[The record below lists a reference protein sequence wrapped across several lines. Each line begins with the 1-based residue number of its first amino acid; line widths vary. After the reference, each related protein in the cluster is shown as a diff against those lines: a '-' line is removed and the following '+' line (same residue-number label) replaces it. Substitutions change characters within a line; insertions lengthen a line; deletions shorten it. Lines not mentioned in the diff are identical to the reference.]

1 MKQTYEMPQIEVVEL
16 ELEGVIA
23 QSFNGDSFPALPD
36 FGE

>member
-23 QSFNGDSFPALPD
+23 QSFSGDNYPPLPD
-36 FGE
+36 LE